1 VLSDVKRF
9 WSKVD
14 IGGPDECWEWMAV
27 RHPFGHGKIKVDGQ
41 YEYAHR
47 VAYSLERGALG
58 DDLVLHKCDN
68 PPCVNPN
75 HLYLGDHSDNLKD
88 AYERGGQER
97 SSKLSE
103 NQVREI
109 KRKLQDGDTSQ
120 RELAEEYGVVRG
132 CISNI
137 ATGRRWSHISVEEV
151 EIA

>member
-75 HLYLGDHSDNLKD
+75 HLYLGDHTDNIRD
-88 AYERGGQER
+88 AYNRGQR
-97 SSKLSE
+97 SDSPLTK
-103 NQVREI
+103 QDVVEI
-109 KRKLQDGDTSQ
+109 KRKLADGEKTQ
-120 RELAEEYGVVRG
+120 REIAEEFGVVRG
-132 CISNI
+132 CIANI
-137 ATGRRWSHISVEEV
+137 ATGRNWSRV
-151 EIA
+151 EISGGDEA